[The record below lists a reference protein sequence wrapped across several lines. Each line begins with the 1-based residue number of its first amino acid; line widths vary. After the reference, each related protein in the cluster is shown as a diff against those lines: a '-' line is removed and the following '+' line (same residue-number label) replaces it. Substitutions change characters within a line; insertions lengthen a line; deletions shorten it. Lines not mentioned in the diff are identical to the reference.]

1 MKKFSFEVKISLKK
15 GILDTQGMATEK
27 VLKRMGYNI
36 DSINFGKDIKFS
48 LESDNKEIAIE
59 KAQEI
64 AYEVLTNPVLE
75 NYELNL
81 INSEGDN

>member
-27 VLKRMGYNI
+27 VLKRMGYAI

-48 LESDNKEIAIE
+48 IEAKDKEEALNLADKISH
-59 KAQEI
+59 
-64 AYEVLTNPVLE
+64 EVLTNPVLE
-75 NYELNL
+75 TYELNIL
-81 INSEGDN
+81 NAEGEA